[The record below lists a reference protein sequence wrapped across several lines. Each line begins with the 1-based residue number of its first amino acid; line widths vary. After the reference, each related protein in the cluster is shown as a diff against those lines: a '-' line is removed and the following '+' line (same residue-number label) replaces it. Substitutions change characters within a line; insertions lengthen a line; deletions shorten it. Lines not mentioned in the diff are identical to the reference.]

1 MRKKLLSTLLATAMA
16 VTMLAGCGSNGG
28 QQATTPATDNKT
40 ETSAEAKTE
49 TSAEA
54 KTETSGATGGGK
66 VGVAM
71 PTKDLQRWNQ
81 DGSNMQ
87 AQLEAAGYDVDLQ
100 YASNDIPTQVSQI
113 ENMINSGCELLVIA
127 SIDGD
132 SLGTVLEQA
141 KEKLSKR
148 MSLFT
153 ELTNAAKKKR
163 TYEKTK
169 PFYKWLALFMVIM
182 GAAALGY
189 GVYSFMNHDT
199 FAVYFV
205 LFGMAAIFLFSGANV
220 MPTSTNNRKA
230 IEKRLASAE
239 TAVESYVDSLHLG
252 LPVPSCYLHPVTV
265 ERMERVIREGRA
277 ESVEDAF
284 AAVKDDLRKTNADV
298 SVTQEEF
305 DEIMAIKPVFLVR
318 DYA

>member
-1 MRKKLLSTLLATAMA
+1 
-16 VTMLAGCGSNGG
+16 
-28 QQATTPATDNKT
+28 
-40 ETSAEAKTE
+40 
-49 TSAEA
+49 
-54 KTETSGATGGGK
+54 
-66 VGVAM
+66 
-71 PTKDLQRWNQ
+71 
-81 DGSNMQ
+81 
-87 AQLEAAGYDVDLQ
+87 
-100 YASNDIPTQVSQI
+100 
-113 ENMINSGCELLVIA
+113 
-127 SIDGD
+127 
-132 SLGTVLEQA
+132 
-141 KEKLSKR
+141 

-189 GVYSFMNHDT
+189 GVYAFMNHDT

-252 LPVPSCYLHPVTV
+252 LPVPS
-265 ERMERVIREGRA
+265 
-277 ESVEDAF
+277 
-284 AAVKDDLRKTNADV
+284 
-298 SVTQEEF
+298 
-305 DEIMAIKPVFLVR
+305 
-318 DYA
+318 